1 MKICKEMLIAVMLAI
16 ISSFTFGEEDVKP
29 FKLIIS
35 ENMLEKKDNL
45 IEINTASKEYMV
57 SQGIG
62 IGYANK
68 IFNYREKTGGFEKL
82 EELKRIKGIG
92 DATYEKLSKKFKIEN
107 EVEKNPLYINEA
119 NDELLKY
126 FGFDKKEI
134 KKIREYINKNN
145 RIDNNLQLME
155 ILSKKRYEKYKI
167 SNYNDTDNRL

>member
-45 IEINTASKEYMV
+45 IEINTASKEDMV

-119 NDELLKY
+119 NDELLIY

-155 ILSKKRYEKYKI
+155 ILSKKRYEKYKKI
-167 SNYNDTDNRL
+167 IKYDKF

>member
-1 MKICKEMLIAVMLAI
+1 MKICKGMFIAVMLAI
-16 ISSFTFGEEDVKP
+16 ISSFTFGEESVKP
-29 FKLIIS
+29 FKLIMS

-45 IEINTASKEYMV
+45 IEINTASKEDMV

-68 IFNYREKTGGFEKL
+68 ILNYREKTGGFEKL

-92 DATYEKLSKKFKIEN
+92 EATYEKLSKKFKIEN

-119 NDELLKY
+119 NDEVLKY
-126 FGFDKKEI
+126 FGFEKKEI

-155 ILSKKRYEKYKI
+155 ILSKKRYEKYKKI
-167 SNYNDTDNRL
+167 IKYDKF

>member
-45 IEINTASKEYMV
+45 IEINTASKEDMV

-107 EVEKNPLYINEA
+107 EVEKNPIYINEA

-155 ILSKKRYEKYKI
+155 ILSKKRYEKYKKI
-167 SNYNDTDNRL
+167 IKYDKF

>member
-1 MKICKEMLIAVMLAI
+1 MNICKEMLIAVMLAI

-45 IEINTASKEYMV
+45 IEINTASKEDMV

-155 ILSKKRYEKYKI
+155 ILSKKRYEKYKKI
-167 SNYNDTDNRL
+167 IKYDKF

>member
-45 IEINTASKEYMV
+45 IEINTASKEDMV

-155 ILSKKRYEKYKI
+155 ILSKKRYENIKK
-167 SNYNDTDNRL
+167 

>member
-45 IEINTASKEYMV
+45 IEINTASKEDMV

-107 EVEKNPLYINEA
+107 EVEKNPLYINE
-119 NDELLKY
+119 
-126 FGFDKKEI
+126 
-134 KKIREYINKNN
+134 YINKNN

-155 ILSKKRYEKYKI
+155 ILSKKRYEKYKKI
-167 SNYNDTDNRL
+167 IKYDKF

>member
-16 ISSFTFGEEDVKP
+16 ISRFTFGEEDVKP

-45 IEINTASKEYMV
+45 IEINTASKEDMV

-155 ILSKKRYEKYKI
+155 ILSKKRYEKYKKI
-167 SNYNDTDNRL
+167 IKYDKF

>member
-145 RIDNNLQLME
+145 RIDKNLQLME
-155 ILSKKRYEKYKI
+155 ILSKKRYEKYKKI
-167 SNYNDTDNRL
+167 IKYDKF

>member
-45 IEINTASKEYMV
+45 IEINTASKEDMV

-62 IGYANK
+62 IAYANK

-155 ILSKKRYEKYKI
+155 ILSKKRYEKYKKI
-167 SNYNDTDNRL
+167 IKYDKF